1 MISDPTV
8 LTGCDSN
15 FEWILPWFHGNLRK
29 HNPYLRMEV
38 ADLGMSLDGIH
49 FCTKNKIKIFSPLD
63 NGFRK
68 KGWFLKPQAIIN
80 SSSENVVWID
90 IDCEIHSGITDIF
103 DYAEEDKLG
112 LTVDLFGGKRA
123 HWATGVILVKGRPQ
137 ILHDWSFLCSKAR
150 HRGDQEALA
159 AMIGKSKDSVVE
171 LPQIYQWLRLS
182 LKRGKDNPDKR
193 ITHWT
198 GPKGKQYIKS
208 QLS

>member
-15 FEWILPWFHGNLRK
+15 FEWMLPWFHANLKKHSPNLR
-29 HNPYLRMEV
+29 LEV

-49 FCTKNKIKIFSPLD
+49 FCVKNKISVFSPPA
-63 NGFRK
+63 NVFKK
-68 KGWFLKPQAIIN
+68 KGWFLKPQSIIS
-80 SSSENVVWID
+80 SSSENVVWMD
-90 IDCEIHSGITDIF
+90 VDCEIVSDISDIF
-103 DYAEEDKLG
+103 EYAEEDKLG

-123 HWATGVILVKGRPQ
+123 YWATGVILVKGRPQ
-137 ILHDWSFLCSKAR
+137 ILHRWSWLCSKAR

-159 AMIGKSKDSVVE
+159 AMIGNQKESIVE
-171 LPQIYQWLRLS
+171 LPQIYQWLRIS

-193 ITHWT
+193 VIHWT